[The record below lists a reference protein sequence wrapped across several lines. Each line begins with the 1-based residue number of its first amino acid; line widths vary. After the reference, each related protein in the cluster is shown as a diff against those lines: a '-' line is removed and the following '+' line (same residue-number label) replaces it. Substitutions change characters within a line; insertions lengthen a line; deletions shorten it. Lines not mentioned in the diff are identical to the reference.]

1 MELDKYIGID
11 VHSSTLVVNVR
22 DARGKVVQETI
33 VPTTSDAI
41 LQCVSGLR
49 GQLHIAFEEGT
60 QAQWLHDVLRRRVND
75 VMVCDARENRFMQ
88 AGSKGDRMDAAKLSH
103 LRRMGALKAVYHN
116 GHGTASLRELV
127 RSYDGLVEDSV
138 RVMNRIK
145 AIYRARAIATPG
157 TAVYRMK
164 ERESYLAQ
172 LTDRG
177 ARQRAESLGQ
187 QLETL
192 LGLRHQAERA
202 MVTEARRHGVYRVL
216 RTVPQ
221 LGPVR
226 VARLIAIVDTP
237 HRFANKA
244 RFWTYC
250 GFAVV
255 THTSADHTF
264 VAGRLVASRKA
275 PATRG
280 LNKDHN
286 HKMKEIFKSAA
297 IRARA
302 HGPLATYYAG
312 LQAAGMRPEVAT
324 ITLARKLAAI
334 TLAVWKKGEAF
345 DPEKLMKSA

>member
-22 DARGKVVQETI
+22 DALGKVVQESTL
-33 VPTTSDAI
+33 PTTGDAI
-41 LQCVSGLR
+41 LQCLSGLR
-49 GQLHIAFEEGT
+49 GRLHVAFEEGT
-60 QAQWLHDVLRRRVND
+60 HAQWLHDVLRRRVDD
-75 VMVCDARENRFMQ
+75 VLVCDARANRLMQ
-88 AGSKGDRMDAAKLSH
+88 DGSKGDRIDAAKLSY
-103 LRRMGALKAVYHN
+103 LRRMGALKAVYHD
-116 GHGTASLRELV
+116 GHSTATLRELV

-145 AIYRARAIATPG
+145 AIYRSRAIATEG
-157 TAVYRMK
+157 TAVYRMR
-164 ERESYLAQ
+164 ERESFLDQ
-172 LTDRG
+172 LSDRG
-177 ARQRAESLGQ
+177 ARQRAECLYQ
-187 QLETL
+187 QLETV
-192 LGLRHQAERA
+192 LGLRHQAERS
-202 MVTEARRHGVYRVL
+202 MVTEARRQTAYRVL

-226 VARLIAIVDTP
+226 VARLMAIVDTP

-244 RFWTYC
+244 RFWNYC

-255 THTSADHTF
+255 THSSADHKF
-264 VAGRLVASRKA
+264 IDGRLVASRK
-275 PATRG
+275 PLATRG

-302 HGPLATYYAG
+302 HGPLAAYYAG
-312 LQAAGMRPEVAT
+312 LRTAGMTPEVAT
-324 ITLARKLAAI
+324 ITLARKLGAI

-345 DPEKLMKSA
+345 DPKKLMKST